1 MQPSLLE
8 EADLQIAE
16 IAQLNAQTAQI
27 LHDIGDFP
35 EIDVDVDEE
44 VDVNQELFL

>member
-1 MQPSLLE
+1 VQPSLLE

-27 LHDIGDFP
+27 LQDIGDLP
-35 EIDVDVDEE
+35 EIDVDGDGE
-44 VDVNQELFL
+44 VDVS